1 MEWAETY
8 QKLNSTERDHFMLAV
23 NRLLAQTF
31 LQRRV
36 EDTRLLYRFVEQ
48 HEILVSGY
56 LNLAGWDLIGDRGL
70 GVFQAVNRQ
79 GRNRLQLNLTETVL
93 LLLLRLSFEEQQKEV
108 RLNEEAMIRTGG
120 LQEKFT
126 ALRLRN
132 RKPLDKRTLRETV
145 GLFKQMQL
153 VKPIDAD
160 VTDPECR
167 ILIYSTILLAVKVDD
182 IRQLHD
188 RLAAFQQ
195 DEAGEEDVL

>member
-36 EDTRLLYRFVEQ
+36 EVTRLLYLFVEQ